1 MRRRRVRREL
11 ERRRLKAGRL
21 LSKGISQAEVARRTQ
36 VSRETVRRWADK
48 LSDGGLVALKNAPK
62 LGRPAGLEPAQRQEL
77 VRALKAGALAQGY
90 ATELWTLPRV
100 TALIDKLF
108 GRRYSQVQ
116 VWRILGQLGW
126 SSQRPTGRATQ
137 RDERAIR
144 QWKQKR
150 WPALKKT
157 LPDKDVP
164 SSS

>member
-1 MRRRRVRREL
+1 MRGRRVRREL
-11 ERRRLKAGRL
+11 EQRRLKAGRL
-21 LSKGISQAEVARRTQ
+21 LSKGVSQAEVARRME

-62 LGRPAGLEPAQRQEL
+62 LGRPAGLAPAQRQEL

-100 TALIDKLF
+100 TALIDTLF

-144 QWKQKR
+144 QWKRER

>member
-1 MRRRRVRREL
+1 MRREL

-21 LSKGISQAEVARRTQ
+21 LSKGVSQAEVARRAE

-48 LSDGGLVALKNAPK
+48 LSQGGLAALKNAPK
-62 LGRPAGLEPAQRQEL
+62 LGRPAGLEAAQRQEL

-90 ATELWTLPRV
+90 ATELWTLPRIA
-100 TALIDKLF
+100 ALIEREFDQ
-108 GRRYSQVQ
+108 RYSPVQ

-126 SSQRPTGRATQ
+126 SCQRPTGRATQ
-137 RDERAIR
+137 RDEPAIR

-157 LPDKDVP
+157 LPDKAVR